1 MNFPIVAWASYSYKA
16 DVRRLLILGLL
27 AGCTTGKPGACI
39 QVKAASPA
47 PEASTSPTPK
57 KAGSLILDG
66 ELGLQTLDGRPANL
80 KDYKAPVT
88 VFAFW
93 ATWCHPCLEELPY
106 VEKLHQLYK
115 DDREVSIVGVSVDR
129 PGALELAKTQ
139 IADLKLTFPVLFD
152 SQWKLIK
159 QFTEQ
164 IHIPLLVF
172 IDRDGKIYSEFGFSE
187 MRAVGFVSNKG
198 NLIELARGGHLP
210 D

>member
-1 MNFPIVAWASYSYKA
+1 MACAGYSYKA
-16 DVRRLLILGLL
+16 NVRRLLILALL

-39 QVKAASPA
+39 QVKAASP
-47 PEASTSPTPK
+47 PPQMSTLPTAK
-57 KAGSLILDG
+57 KAGSPSLDG
-66 ELGLQTLDGRPANL
+66 ELGLQTIDGRPVNL

-88 VFAFW
+88 VLAFW

-106 VEKLHQLYK
+106 VEKLYQQYK
-115 DDREVSIVGVSVDR
+115 DDRDVSIVGVSVDR
-129 PGALELAKTQ
+129 PGALELVKTQ

-172 IDRDGKIYSEFGFSE
+172 IDRDGKIYSEFGFSKA
-187 MRAVGFVSNKG
+187 RADDFASNKG

-210 D
+210 E